1 MNGCGLTKN
10 GFSLPVMPMLQ
21 NVISNRYV
29 LIFLGGAVGSVLRYS
44 IGAWVQRL
52 GGSGF
57 PWSTLM
63 INVLGSLLIGLFLR
77 FSAEGALS
85 QEARFL
91 LAVGFCGGFTT
102 FSTLS
107 WETLTL
113 LQGSQW
119 LLALLY
125 SQGSLLLGL
134 LAVFVGYWLAGRL
147 VA

>member
-1 MNGCGLTKN
+1 MQVPQ
-10 GFSLPVMPMLQ
+10 SV
-21 NVISNRYV
+21 VSNRYV

-44 IGAWVQRL
+44 LGAWVQRL

-57 PWSTLM
+57 PWSTLL

-91 LAVGFCGGFTT
+91 LAVGLCGGFTT

-107 WETLTL
+107 WEILTL
-113 LQGSQW
+113 VQNSQW

-125 SQGSLLLGL
+125 SQGSLWLGL
-134 LAVFVGYWLAGRL
+134 LAAFVGYWLAGRL

>member
-1 MNGCGLTKN
+1 MQ
-10 GFSLPVMPMLQ
+10 MLQ
-21 NVISNRYV
+21 HAVSNRYV

-44 IGAWVQRL
+44 LGAWVQRL

-57 PWSTLM
+57 PWNTLA
-63 INVLGSLLIGLFLR
+63 INVLGSFLIGLLLR
-77 FSAEGALS
+77 FSAEGTLS
-85 QEARFL
+85 QEARLL

-113 LQGSQW
+113 AQSSQW

-125 SQGSLLLGL
+125 GQSSLWLGA
-134 LAVFVGYWLAGRL
+134 LAAFAGYWLAGRL